1 MRLQFLA
8 LLLFCVSTMT
18 VLHASPSVGNVTY
31 SQDQSSKLVKVAY
44 VLSGE
49 PGIPLLDICTN
60 GVSIGWGNL
69 RGAFGDVHHV
79 VQNGSDTK
87 TIYWNPDKHWPGHS
101 LDSGVTAI
109 VRVWPTDNPP
119 DVMVVNCDKRYAG
132 RPDCVQYFA
141 SYEHLPEGT
150 VNCPAYKLAG
160 KIAFRKIP
168 AQGIVWRM
176 GSPTSEIGRNAT
188 YEAQHKV
195 KLTSNYYIGVFEVTQ
210 SQYERFNGSN
220 PSYFKTDGEMRPVE
234 AVGWLNLRGA
244 SSVWPGSTRSEA
256 YASVENTSWIGKLRE
271 FAGGIKFDLPTEAQ
285 WEFACRA
292 GSGASYPDGT
302 DLSAAGDTS
311 CEFLETHA
319 RYKHNSGADSSAAG
333 NTLSTND
340 ATAAVGTYLP
350 NRWGLYDMHGNLLEW
365 TLDFYAA
372 YDTSVEVADN
382 PRGATQDSSGTMVSR
397 STRGG
402 SYLLAPSSDRSASRY
417 SVKQNQG
424 SRHVGFRLCLP
435 LD

>member
-1 MRLQFLA
+1 MRLPFL
-8 LLLFCVSTMT
+8 LLLFCMSAMVA
-18 VLHASPSVGNVTY
+18 LHASPSVGTVTY
-31 SQDQSSKLVKVAY
+31 SQDQSSKLVTVTY

-60 GVSIGWGNL
+60 GVSIGWSNL
-69 RGAFGDVHHV
+69 HGAYGDVHHV

-109 VRVWPTDNPP
+109 VRVWPTNNPP
-119 DVMVVNCDKRYAG
+119 DVMVVNCDTRYVG
-132 RPDCVQYFA
+132 RVDCVQYFA

-150 VNCPAYKLAG
+150 VNCPAYKLSK

-168 AQGIVWRM
+168 AQGIIWRM
-176 GSPTSEIGRNAT
+176 GSPTSEKGRNNI
-188 YEAQHKV
+188 EAQHRV
-195 KLTSNYYIGVFEVTQ
+195 RLLSNYYIGVFEVTQ
-210 SQYERFNGSN
+210 SQALRFWNN
-220 PSYFKTDGEMRPVE
+220 KSYFKTDGEMRPVE
-234 AVGWLNLRGA
+234 AVSWEDVRGKT
-244 SSVWPGSTRSEA
+244 SVWPGETAAAA
-256 YASVENTSWIGKLRE
+256 YASVASGSFLGNLRE
-271 FAGGIKFDLPTEAQ
+271 HAGGLKFDLPTEAQ

-292 GSGASYPDGT
+292 GSGASYPDGSN
-302 DLSAAGDTS
+302 LSVGNETS
-311 CEFLETHA
+311 CDFLETHA
-319 RYKHNSGADSSAAG
+319 RYKNNSGQDSTAAG

-372 YDTSVEVADN
+372 YDTSADVADN
-382 PRGATQDSSGTMVSR
+382 PRRASKDSPKTEVYR

-417 SVKQNQG
+417 SVKQSQG